1 MTLHLPPLRIWK
13 GTGANTCAFDEILSC
28 WKLYDTLTFLV
39 DLGIYRSTLRMFLDP
54 AEREREHLFKT
65 DISRKRFVVSRTILK
80 HILQAILQ
88 KGNAADVVLIRRD
101 DGRILVQGY
110 PGIYISLSY
119 SGTSIA
125 VTVGKRKLGIDIEAL
140 RPMNIEKIKSSPL
153 FLDEDYRNGKEP
165 VHHFFH
171 VWTLVEAYAKLH
183 DSNPYP
189 YLLLKE
195 LPRDAHFVS
204 FCIDNSL
211 IFSLAYGLDEGK
223 SRDALFRLD
232 SEGMGRSV

>member
-1 MTLHLPPLRIWK
+1 MEH
-13 GTGANTCAFDEILSC
+13 GATTCAFDEILSY
-28 WKLYDTLTFLV
+28 WKVYDTLTFLV
-39 DLGIYRSTLRMFLDP
+39 DLGIYHSALRMFLDP
-54 AEREREHLFKT
+54 GERERELLFKT

-80 HILQAILQ
+80 HILHAILQ
-88 KGNAADVVLIRRD
+88 TGNAADVVLIRRD

-110 PGIYISLSY
+110 PGMYISLSY

-125 VTVGKRKLGIDIEAL
+125 VTVGKRKLGSDIEGV
-140 RPMNIEKIKSSPL
+140 RPVNIEKIKSSPL
-153 FLDEDYRNGKEP
+153 FTEDCRNGKTSI
-165 VHHFFH
+165 HHFFQ

-189 YLLLKE
+189 YLLWKE

-204 FCIDNSL
+204 YCINNTF

-223 SRDALFRLD
+223 NALLWLD
-232 SEGMGRSV
+232 TAGVGILS